1 MDFTFVLFRDKSHA
15 PLFLNYLNRQ
25 HSSINFTME
34 TEEDCSLSFL
44 DVDIKRNKNKFS
56 TSVYRKP
63 TFSGLGISYFSF
75 CSYRFKIKSITTL
88 LHRASNICS
97 NFHLLHHE
105 FLFLRNFFVQ
115 NGFPELLV
123 QSKINKFLN
132 SKYERGQTVED
143 SPKDNFFISLPY
155 FGLQSEKLKLELTSL
170 LNKYFENIKFKIVLV
185 NKQTIGGLFQYKD
198 TLDKGMASAVVYKYC
213 CPKCGAHYVGSTCRR
228 LDTRAAEHAGVSV
241 RTGLPLSN
249 PSPSHIREHFHS
261 CGSPRV
267 SLSQFDIIG
276 RCSNIIDLRILES
289 LHILKNKPKINA
301 SQTAYPLYIVNQYI
315 CVFNSVYEC
324 FLIFVCIVFFVCIY
338 FIFFSLSLNFQYTKK
353 ENHFKLVIIYYS
365 FCVLADDAISNLAKR
380 PYIRVKSEDRHAAY
394 CFEPGPSLYPETTL
408 TKHCRHYKIYGN
420 NIEI

>member
-1 MDFTFVLFRDKSHA
+1 MDDTFVLFCEKSHA

-25 HSSINFTME
+25 DSSINFTME
-34 TEEDCSLSFL
+34 TEEDYSLSFL

-75 CSYRFKIKSITTL
+75 CSYRFKINSITTL
-88 LHRASNICS
+88 LHRAFNICS
-97 NFHLLHHE
+97 NFHFLHHE

-123 QSKINKFLN
+123 QSKINKFLI

-170 LNKYFENIKFKIVLV
+170 RNKYFENNKFKIVLV

-261 CGSPRV
+261 CGGPRV

-301 SQTAYPLYIVNQYI
+301 SQTAYPLYIVNQ
-315 CVFNSVYEC
+315 
-324 FLIFVCIVFFVCIY
+324 
-338 FIFFSLSLNFQYTKK
+338 
-353 ENHFKLVIIYYS
+353 
-365 FCVLADDAISNLAKR
+365 
-380 PYIRVKSEDRHAAY
+380 
-394 CFEPGPSLYPETTL
+394 
-408 TKHCRHYKIYGN
+408 
-420 NIEI
+420 